1 MAARKTKTAVSIDES
16 DLQVK
21 DAVVDTAAMNAELS
35 AKVNSRQTQNRRLVD
50 VYKNEPKV
58 PVQGSPM
65 YRPYFGNNMPIII
78 NGIAIYVPLDGQQ
91 YEIPESFAAVFLDR
105 ISRIDE
111 QINMRKRMSAVS
123 ENIEAYAGE
132 RDLIQKV

>member
-1 MAARKTKTAVSIDES
+1 MAARKTKTAVSIDANET
-16 DLQVK
+16 
-21 DAVVDTAAMNAELS
+21 VVDTAALNS
-35 AKVNSRQTQNRRLVD
+35 ALESKVTAARKQNGRLVD
-50 VYKNEPKV
+50 HYKNEKKI

-65 YRPYFGNNMPIII
+65 YRPYFGNNMPIIL

-91 YEIPESFAAVFLDR
+91 YEIPESFAAIFFDR

-111 QINMRKRMSAVS
+111 QINMRKRMAAISD
-123 ENIEAYAGE
+123 NIEAYAGE

>member
-1 MAARKTKTAVSIDES
+1 MAARKTKTAVSIDDNET
-16 DLQVK
+16 
-21 DAVVDTAAMNAELS
+21 VVDTAALNS
-35 AKVNSRQTQNRRLVD
+35 ALESKVTALRKQNVRLVD
-50 VYKNEPKV
+50 HYKKEKKI

-65 YRPYFGNNMPIII
+65 YRPYFGNNMPIIL

-91 YEIPESFAAVFLDR
+91 YEIPESFAAIFFDR

-111 QINMRKRMSAVS
+111 QINMRKRMAAISD
-123 ENIEAYAGE
+123 NIESYAGE

>member
-1 MAARKTKTAVSIDES
+1 MAARKTKTAVSIDDNET
-16 DLQVK
+16 
-21 DAVVDTAAMNAELS
+21 VVDTAALNS
-35 AKVNSRQTQNRRLVD
+35 ALESKVTALRKQNVRLVD
-50 VYKNEPKV
+50 YYKKEKKI

-65 YRPYFGNNMPIII
+65 YRPYFGNNMPIIL

-91 YEIPESFAAVFLDR
+91 YEIPESFAAIFFDR

-111 QINMRKRMSAVS
+111 QINMRKRMAAISD
-123 ENIEAYAGE
+123 NIESYAGE

>member
-1 MAARKTKTAVSIDES
+1 MAVKKTKTAFSVDVAEP
-16 DLQVK
+16 
-21 DAVVDTAAMNAELS
+21 VVDTAAMNAELTV
-35 AKVNSRQTQNRRLVD
+35 KVNQRQAQNRRLVD
-50 VYKNEPKV
+50 VYKGENKV

-91 YEIPESFAAVFLDR
+91 YEIPESFAAVFMDR

-111 QINMRKRMSAVS
+111 QINMRKRMSAIS
-123 ENIEAYAGE
+123 DNIEAYAGE
-132 RDLIQKV
+132 RDLIKKV

>member
-1 MAARKTKTAVSIDES
+1 MAREKTKTAVS
-16 DLQVK
+16 L
-21 DAVVDTAAMNAELS
+21 DANEPVVDTAALNS
-35 AKVNSRQTQNRRLVD
+35 ALETKVTALRNKNKRLVE
-50 VYKNEPKV
+50 VYRNEKKI

-91 YEIPESFAAVFLDR
+91 YEIPESFAAIFFDR

-111 QINMRKRMSAVS
+111 QINMRKRLAAISDNV
-123 ENIEAYAGE
+123 EAYAGE
-132 RDLIQKV
+132 RNLIQKV

>member
-1 MAARKTKTAVSIDES
+1 MAAKKTKTAVSIDDS
-16 DLQVK
+16 
-21 DAVVDTAAMNAELS
+21 APVVDTAALNS
-35 AKVNSRQTQNRRLVD
+35 ALETKVTARRATNSRLVD
-50 VYKNEPKV
+50 HYRNERKV

-91 YEIPESFAAVFLDR
+91 YEIPESFAAIFFDR

-111 QINMRKRMSAVS
+111 QINMRKQMAAISD
-123 ENIEAYAGE
+123 NIEAYAGE
-132 RDLIQKV
+132 RNLIQKV